1 METMS
6 MKADLPDHWWASGDM
21 PVRDVPRLAFLID
34 GRMTMLEMCIAF
46 LRARHSI
53 HIAAWGISPELLL
66 VRGKHKCAGSN
77 SSPEQEELL
86 TWLRAK
92 GLSEEELLFWQH
104 CDELSVSNVLNYAVN
119 KGVDVKVLLWDT
131 YSLPAQPVPDPKNVC
146 DILESLGIQCLLDD
160 SHKGI
165 LNHPLMAHH
174 QKTTIV
180 DGQLAFVGGI
190 DMMIENNGDFDR
202 WDTKGHPF
210 QNPLR
215 VGKDSKMCHSWHDV
229 HVVFEGSAVADVE
242 RNFRQRWNEVIE
254 LHQHDPSL
262 ILPEPVTQL
271 QELSTKTR
279 RFSNTSNTI
288 QMQVTRTI
296 PKGIYSFVA
305 EDGLATILET
315 YKRAFAQAK
324 KFIYIENQYF
334 WRRTFL
340 GFENPGLGLPNADM
354 EELMQLLA
362 GALARGVI
370 VAFLLPDNPNV
381 GREFTDEGL
390 KFLWELAPHAVATGA
405 LQAYTLCSSLQ
416 EQGQTFYRSIYVHG
430 KVTIVDDSWLT
441 LGSANLNNRG
451 MHDDTEMNVAIVHSE
466 MVRRLRI
473 LLMAEHLGLCNEDML
488 FRLLETV
495 GRVRSNEDFKK
506 SSTFTSSVRQ
516 WLQKQRRPKD
526 VLYATTP
533 SSPATEQITGELGLL
548 WEKLETQLSDPLN
561 GLAMVVQQA
570 KRNLSAIKSAQ
581 PLQGHLLPYI
591 PSDRAQDYEV
601 SVHAVNG
608 WLDTFSEMQM
618 QSTSTENASTH

>member
-1 METMS
+1 MS
-6 MKADLPDHWWASGDM
+6 KKADLSDHWWASDDI
-21 PVRDVPRLAFLID
+21 PVRDVPRLAFLVD

-46 LRARHSI
+46 LRATHSI
-53 HIAAWGISPELLL
+53 HITAWGISPELLL

-77 SSPEQEELL
+77 GSPEQEELL

-92 GLSEEELLFWQH
+92 GLSEEELLFWQQ
-104 CDELSVSNVLNYAVN
+104 CDELSVANVLSYAVN
-119 KGVDVKVLLWDT
+119 KGVDVRVLLWDT
-131 YSLPAQPVPDPKNVC
+131 YSLPAQPVPDPKNVH

-174 QKTTIV
+174 QKTSIV

-190 DMMIENNGDFDR
+190 DMMIENDGDFDR
-202 WDTKGHPF
+202 WDTKGHTF

-215 VGKDSKMCHSWHDV
+215 VGKDAKMYHSWHDV
-229 HVVFEGSAVADVE
+229 HVVFEGPAVADVE
-242 RNFRQRWNEVIE
+242 HNFRQRWNPVIE
-254 LHQHDPSL
+254 LHQQDSSL
-262 ILPEPVTQL
+262 ILPEPVTQP
-271 QELSTKTR
+271 QEFSTKAR
-279 RFSNTSNTI
+279 RFSNTSNTLH
-288 QMQVTRTI
+288 MQVTRTI
-296 PKGIYSFVA
+296 PKGIYGFVS
-305 EDGLATILET
+305 EDGIATILET

-370 VAFLLPDNPNV
+370 VAILLPDNPNV

-390 KFLWELAPHAVATGA
+390 KFLWELAPHAVSTGA

-473 LLMAEHLGLCNEDML
+473 LLMAEHLGLCDEDML

-495 GRVRSNEDFKK
+495 GSVRSNEDFKK
-506 SSTFTSSVRQ
+506 SSNFTSSIRQ

-526 VLYATTP
+526 TLYAVTR
-533 SSPATEQITGELGLL
+533 SSPATESFTGELGIL
-548 WEKLETQLSDPLN
+548 WERLESQLSDPLS

-570 KRNLSAIKSAQ
+570 KRNLSAIKAGQ

-591 PSDRAQDYEV
+591 LNDQAQDYGIN
-601 SVHAVNG
+601 VHAVNG
-608 WLDTFSEMQM
+608 WLDALSDSQIE
-618 QSTSTENASTH
+618 STNTENASTL